1 MIDLHSKTTNLSL
14 KIQKRIKKVNIM
26 AYYYII
32 IIIIIIIITIIIIL
46 ADIKS
51 PQTPLS
57 RILTYWQYP

>member
-1 MIDLHSKTTNLSL
+1 
-14 KIQKRIKKVNIM
+14 M
-26 AYYYII
+26 AYYYIII

-57 RILTYWQYP
+57 RILTYWQYPQATCSKY

>member
-1 MIDLHSKTTNLSL
+1 
-14 KIQKRIKKVNIM
+14 M

-32 IIIIIIIITIIIIL
+32 IIIVIIIIIIIIIIL